1 MKCYHQQ
8 HFPLLRCRRQHH
20 CWYYLL
26 YLHLPSHYPMFLR
39 FHPQMFHVKHLRYNL
54 LLRSSHPE
62 YPDYLQTN
70 SLLSNPRNQ
79 HLFFQGKYQE
89 NPRILYKFRCC
100 HSPEHIFH
108 HLKIDLQPELQ
119 VLCQPFQFPVLNLLL
134 HLQNFLR
141 IQYLLFPPQPRHL
154 IQLHLY
160 LLLRRCHLLFHLYS
174 HFLQLLN
181 LLCLPHP
188 HLHLSFRFHLSQNP
202 HLHPSFRFH
211 LFQNP
216 HFHPSFRFHLFQNPH
231 FHPPGSHPQMPLRP
245 PHRHFQPRFHHQ
257 WTLSQLL
264 PDNPL

>member
-1 MKCYHQQ
+1 
-8 HFPLLRCRRQHH
+8 
-20 CWYYLL
+20 
-26 YLHLPSHYPMFLR
+26 MFLR
-39 FHPQMFHVKHLRYNL
+39 FHHQMFHVKHLRYNL
-54 LLRSSHPE
+54 LLRSSHSE

-100 HSPEHIFH
+100 HLPEHIFH

-134 HLQNFLR
+134 NLQNFLR
-141 IQYLLFPPQPRHL
+141 TQYLLFPPQPRHL

-174 HFLQLLN
+174 HFLQLLR
-181 LLCLPHP
+181 LPHP

-202 HLHPSFRFH
+202 HLHLSFRFH
-211 LFQNP
+211 LSQNP
-216 HFHPSFRFHLFQNPH
+216 PFH
-231 FHPPGSHPQMPLRP
+231 HPDSHPQMPLRP
-245 PHRHFQPRFHHQ
+245 PQRHFQPRFHHQ
-257 WTLSQLL
+257 QTLSQLL